1 MKPDPIQLKKRTN
14 LFVEDTFDRKG
25 HVIPMQAQ
33 LARLMEENRI
43 LRKTETERMA
53 ADSQEM
59 SAWRLI
65 HVSPSPATP
74 LVPCGII
81 PTLSQAHCRSHNRA
95 VRASHAVCIHYAS
108 SRAYALFQESYVPGL
123 EKAGATLQTKAGQV
137 HLLPPSISMPSL
149 GETSYWEGR
158 SQSKSVGMPN
168 RIALFHREIFSLP
181 RTVTTPKIPDRCWL
195 LSRRRS
201 L

>member
-1 MKPDPIQLKKRTN
+1 MAMSSPCRPSSLAWWRRTGYFGRRKRSGWQPT
-14 LFVEDTFDRKG
+14 
-25 HVIPMQAQ
+25 
-33 LARLMEENRI
+33 
-43 LRKTETERMA
+43 LRRWAHGGLYMWVLRR
-53 ADSQEM
+53 QH
-59 SAWRLI
+59 LC
-65 HVSPSPATP
+65 

-201 L
+201 LW

>member
-1 MKPDPIQLKKRTN
+1 MKPDLIQLKKRTN

-25 HVIPMQAQ
+25 HVIHMQAQ

-74 LVPCGII
+74 LLGSLWNYSHTPPSALSITQPRGPRLPCRLH
-81 PTLSQAHCRSHNRA
+81 TLCQLTGLR
-95 VRASHAVCIHYAS
+95 
-108 SRAYALFQESYVPGL
+108 LVPGEL
-123 EKAGATLQTKAGQV
+123 
-137 HLLPPSISMPSL
+137 
-149 GETSYWEGR
+149 
-158 SQSKSVGMPN
+158 
-168 RIALFHREIFSLP
+168 
-181 RTVTTPKIPDRCWL
+181 RTRA
-195 LSRRRS
+195 
-201 L
+201 